1 MSLWPNGV
9 SHLRTI
15 GQINRPKG
23 LKGEVWVQAIPDY
36 GHLFRE
42 GSRVLVQGLPLKVES
57 AKPYGRRFLL
67 KFEGIC
73 SLEQAEKLRGATL
86 LVHEEDLPPLQE
98 GEFFSSDLVGIRA
111 FDTQGRY
118 FGTVNRVMNPHNL
131 DILVVQDEGR
141 NEVLI
146 PLLDTYVHKLSI
158 EERLVVFDPAC
169 LP

>member
-1 MSLWPNGV
+1 
-9 SHLRTI
+9 
-15 GQINRPKG
+15 
-23 LKGEVWVQAIPDY
+23 
-36 GHLFRE
+36 
-42 GSRVLVQGLPLKVES
+42 LKVES

-86 LVHEEDLPPLQE
+86 LVHEEDLPSLQE

-118 FGTVNRVMNPHNL
+118 FGTVDRVMKPHNL

-158 EERLVVFDPAC
+158 EERLVIFDPAC